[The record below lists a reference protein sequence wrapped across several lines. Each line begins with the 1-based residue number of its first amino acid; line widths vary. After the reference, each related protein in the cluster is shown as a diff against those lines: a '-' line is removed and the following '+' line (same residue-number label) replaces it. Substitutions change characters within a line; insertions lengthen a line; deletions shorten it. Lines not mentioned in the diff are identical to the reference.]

1 MSTLSITTSVYKYK
15 PYAPWII
22 GGYCVLLVTLFMVS
36 AQLPALI
43 VGICA
48 AILLSIPIYAAI
60 KPKSIFS
67 VRSVDDRKLLINKE
81 SIIWDG
87 MTMLIKDVSELSI
100 YLFSFDNFRHEEL
113 GASGLRTTTTEDG
126 DKNKL
131 NFVFGGKE
139 YDFTFYIGN
148 FSQYQIMLKIIKAW
162 QDAGYEVSARSAFDY
177 SYIQKEVEFYT
188 KRNKL

>member
-22 GGYCVLLVTLFMVS
+22 GTYCILLVTLFMVS
-36 AQLPALI
+36 TQLPAVV

-60 KPKSIFS
+60 KPKSFFS
-67 VRSVDDRKLLINKE
+67 VRSVDDRKLSINKE
-81 SIIWDG
+81 SIVWDA
-87 MTMLIKDVSELSI
+87 MTMPVKDLTKLSI

-131 NFVFGGKE
+131 NFVFGDKE

-148 FSQYQIMLKIIKAW
+148 FSQYQIMLKIINAW

-177 SYIQKEVEFYT
+177 SYVQKEVEFYAQ
-188 KRNKL
+188 RSS